1 MFKNRNRSLTL
12 SECLLGILA
21 AIIGISI
28 IVWVVSILP
37 KGWEENEYLARA
49 ARVGIYVIIGAPVMI
64 LVGRRVAK
72 KLEEQKNAAL
82 NEERERIAA
91 IVSEARQRDAERQH
105 LLCPTCGGSGQKIE
119 GELCPTCGGRGT
131 RDGEPCSPCEAP
143 DAPAPT
149 EEDKD
154 IIL

>member
-1 MFKNRNRSLTL
+1 MFENRNRHLTL
-12 SECLLGILA
+12 SECLVGLLA
-21 AIIGISI
+21 AIIAITI
-28 IVWVVSILP
+28 ITLVFSSLP
-37 KGWEENEYLARA
+37 REWANNKY
-49 ARVGIYVIIGAPVMI
+49 
-64 LVGRRVAK
+64 LVGLGRCVIGVTIMSSVMLLVNRRVAK
-72 KLEEQKNAAL
+72 KQEEQKNAAL

-131 RDGEPCSPCEAP
+131 REGEPCSICGAP
-143 DAPAPT
+143 DAPART

-154 IIL
+154 NIL

>member
-1 MFKNRNRSLTL
+1 M
-12 SECLLGILA
+12 LLA
-21 AIIGISI
+21 
-28 IVWVVSILP
+28 
-37 KGWEENEYLARA
+37 E
-49 ARVGIYVIIGAPVMI
+49 
-64 LVGRRVAK
+64 RRVAK
-72 KLEEQKNAAL
+72 KKKEQINAAL

-131 RDGEPCSPCEAP
+131 REGEPCSICEEP
-143 DAPAPT
+143 DAPART

-154 IIL
+154 NIL

>member
-1 MFKNRNRSLTL
+1 MFENRNRSLTL

-28 IVWVVSILP
+28 IAWVMSILP
-37 KGWEENEYLARA
+37 KGWEENKFLARA
-49 ARVGIYVIIGAPVMI
+49 ARVGILVIIGAPVMI

-72 KLEEQKNAAL
+72 KLEEQKTAAL

-105 LLCPTCGGSGQKIE
+105 LLCPTCGGSGQKTE

-131 RDGEPCSPCEAP
+131 RDGEPCSTCEAP